1 MTTQELQDHIVS
13 IRWNGYGAYRVT
25 IEYRNNFYSCH
36 SHNSM
41 AYDAYRGSNNGY
53 TYKQAL
59 QAFYDECK
67 TLNNL

>member
-1 MTTQELQDHIVS
+1 MTTQELQNHIVA
-13 IRWNGYGAYRVT
+13 IRWNGCGAFKVT
-25 IEYRNNFYSCH
+25 IEYRNKIYSCL

-41 AYDAYRGSNNGY
+41 AYDAYRGSKNGY

-67 TLNNL
+67 SLNYL